1 MSKGKNIMVN
11 SYDHTNN
18 FNLPLYKDS
27 TPADFRDGYNSAMR
41 SVDENMLNIS
51 TDINKA
57 NANLTALGADTPEKA
72 ATLAT
77 DIANGSNAHHL
88 LTFMGITDDTS
99 AGEHINAIEQNHTD
113 TQNNTNAIEQ
123 NHTATQN
130 NTNALTA
137 LGAETVDKATALKTT
152 IGVAR
157 LNATNNTNALTAL
170 GAETITK
177 ATALKNTIN
186 NKQDKPPVQTELVAI
201 GDSYFEGSSTTT
213 PATDS
218 MIAVASRLLGLTCHN
233 LAVGGTGFHNGD
245 TTGDNTFS
253 KQLDKAAARIT
264 DKTAV
269 KYVVIGG
276 GRNDP
281 DSLTYNE
288 VADTL
293 TKAKKLFP
301 DSEICFIPMLWD
313 STYPT
318 GKSHNY
324 STMLNAGNYTDTWTV
339 QDAPSWGLYRDNEMT
354 DIHPN
359 TTGATRYGHY
369 IANAI
374 KHNLTTQ
381 PRVERWESINK
392 DPGMTDTNVSECN
405 VYINGTTVTI
415 NMRAHLLK
423 WSTNA
428 IYQINGAS
436 TLGIWKLLLAWFD
449 DATPVRVK
457 FDGHKLSVVDVFPG
471 STAGGP
477 NKILNTYFTF
487 NIMDL

>member
-1 MSKGKNIMVN
+1 MTD
-11 SYDHTNN
+11 YTTN
-18 FNLPLYKDS
+18 FNLEKYQTGDAANLNDQYNASMDIIDDNMYK
-27 TPADFRDGYNSAMR
+27 
-41 SVDENMLNIS
+41 
-51 TDINKA
+51 INTNANTAGGKA
-57 NANLTALGADTPEKA
+57 TQALETAQNNTKNLTALGV
-72 ATLAT
+72 
-77 DIANGSNAHHL
+77 
-88 LTFMGITDDTS
+88 
-99 AGEHINAIEQNHTD
+99 TD
-113 TQNNTNAIEQ
+113 TA
-123 NHTATQN
+123 TATQLKNKIDTTATNLVTTTETAN
-130 NTNALTA
+130 NAANNLNA
-137 LGAETVDKATALKTT
+137 LGANTVE
-152 IGVAR
+152 
-157 LNATNNTNALTAL
+157 NATN
-170 GAETITK
+170 
-177 ATALKNTIN
+177 LKNRIN
-186 NKQDKPPVQTELVAI
+186 DTYTKNESDNRYLQIPNTQDTLIAI
-201 GDSYFEGSSTTT
+201 GDSYFEGFRTTT

-233 LAVGGTGFHNGD
+233 FAVGGTGFHNGD

-253 KQLDKAAARIT
+253 KQLNKAAARIT
-264 DKTAV
+264 DKTSV

-293 TKAKKLFP
+293 TKAKTLFP

-324 STMLNAGNYTDTWTV
+324 STMLNAGNYTNTWTV

-359 TTGATRYGHY
+359 TSGSARYGHY
-369 IANAI
+369 ITNI
-374 KHNLTTQ
+374 LKYHLTAQ
-381 PRVERWESINK
+381 PRIERWESINK
-392 DPGMTDTNVSECN
+392 DPSMTDTNVSECN

-423 WSTNA
+423 WATNA

-436 TLGIWKLLLAWFD
+436 TLGIWKIMLAWFD

-471 STAGGP
+471 GTVGGP
-477 NKILNTYFTF
+477 DKMLNAYFTF
-487 NIMDL
+487 NIMDF

>member
-1 MSKGKNIMVN
+1 MTD
-11 SYDHTNN
+11 YTTN
-18 FNLPLYKDS
+18 FNLEKYQTGDAANLNDQYNASMNIIDDNLYK
-27 TPADFRDGYNSAMR
+27 
-41 SVDENMLNIS
+41 
-51 TDINKA
+51 INTNANTAGGKA
-57 NANLTALGADTPEKA
+57 TQALETAQKNTQNLTALGV
-72 ATLAT
+72 
-77 DIANGSNAHHL
+77 
-88 LTFMGITDDTS
+88 
-99 AGEHINAIEQNHTD
+99 TD
-113 TQNNTNAIEQ
+113 TE
-123 NHTATQN
+123 TATQLKNKIDTTATNLTATTETAN
-130 NTNALTA
+130 NAANNLNA
-137 LGAETVDKATALKTT
+137 LGANTVD
-152 IGVAR
+152 
-157 LNATNNTNALTAL
+157 NATN
-170 GAETITK
+170 
-177 ATALKNTIN
+177 LKNRIN
-186 NKQDKPPVQTELVAI
+186 DTYTKNESDNRYLKIPNTQDVLIAI
-201 GDSYFEGSSTTT
+201 GDSYFEGFRTTT

-218 MIAVASRLLGLTCHN
+218 MIAVASRLLGLTCYN
-233 LAVGGTGFHNGD
+233 FAVGGTGFHNGD

-253 KQLDKAAARIT
+253 KQLDKASARIT
-264 DKTAV
+264 DKTSV

-293 TKAKKLFP
+293 TKAKQLFP

-339 QDAPSWGLYRDNEMT
+339 QDAPSWGLYRDTEMT

-359 TTGATRYGHY
+359 TNGAARYGHY
-369 IANAI
+369 IANI
-374 KHNLTTQ
+374 LKRHLTAQ
-381 PRVERWESINK
+381 PRVERWENINK
-392 DPGMTDTNVSECN
+392 DPSMTDTNVSECN

-423 WSTNA
+423 WATDA

-436 TLGIWKLLLAWFD
+436 TLGIWKIMLAWFD

-471 STAGGP
+471 SATGAP
-477 NKILNTYFTF
+477 NNTLNAYFTF
-487 NIMDL
+487 NIMDF

>member
-1 MSKGKNIMVN
+1 M
-11 SYDHTNN
+11 TNYTTN
-18 FNLPLYKDS
+18 FNLEKYQTGDAANLNDQYNASMDIIDDTMYK
-27 TPADFRDGYNSAMR
+27 
-41 SVDENMLNIS
+41 
-51 TDINKA
+51 INTNANTAGGKA
-57 NANLTALGADTPEKA
+57 TQALETAQNNTKNLTALGVTVTE
-72 ATLAT
+72 
-77 DIANGSNAHHL
+77 
-88 LTFMGITDDTS
+88 
-99 AGEHINAIEQNHTD
+99 
-113 TQNNTNAIEQ
+113 
-123 NHTATQN
+123 TATQLKNKIDTTATNLVTTTETAN
-130 NTNALTA
+130 NAANNLNA
-137 LGAETVDKATALKTT
+137 LGANTVE
-152 IGVAR
+152 
-157 LNATNNTNALTAL
+157 NAT
-170 GAETITK
+170 K
-177 ATALKNTIN
+177 LKNRIN
-186 NKQDKPPVQTELVAI
+186 DTYTKNESDNRYLPKPTVQDTLIAI
-201 GDSYFEGSSTTT
+201 GDSYFEGFRTTT

-233 LAVGGTGFHNGD
+233 FAVGGTGFHNGD
-245 TTGDNTFS
+245 TTGGNTFS
-253 KQLDKAAARIT
+253 KQLNKAAAQIT
-264 DKTAV
+264 DKTRV

-293 TKAKKLFP
+293 TKAKQLFP

-313 STYPT
+313 NTYPT

-339 QDAPSWGLYRDNEMT
+339 QDAPSWGLYRDNEMI

-359 TTGATRYGHY
+359 TNGAARYGHY
-369 IANAI
+369 IANILKYHLKA
-374 KHNLTTQ
+374 Q

-392 DPGMTDTNVSECN
+392 DPGMTDTNISECN

-423 WSTNA
+423 WATDA

-436 TLGIWKLLLAWFD
+436 TVGIWKIMLAWFD

-471 STAGGP
+471 STIGGP
-477 NKILNTYFTF
+477 NKILNAYFTF
-487 NIMDL
+487 NIMDF

>member
-1 MSKGKNIMVN
+1 MTD
-11 SYDHTNN
+11 YTTN
-18 FNLPLYKDS
+18 FNLEKYQTGDAANLNDQYNASMDIIDDNMYK
-27 TPADFRDGYNSAMR
+27 
-41 SVDENMLNIS
+41 
-51 TDINKA
+51 INTNANTAGGKA
-57 NANLTALGADTPEKA
+57 TQALETAQNNTKNLTALGV
-72 ATLAT
+72 
-77 DIANGSNAHHL
+77 
-88 LTFMGITDDTS
+88 
-99 AGEHINAIEQNHTD
+99 TD
-113 TQNNTNAIEQ
+113 TT
-123 NHTATQN
+123 TATQLKNKIDKTASNLVTTTETAN
-130 NTNALTA
+130 NAANNLNA
-137 LGAETVDKATALKTT
+137 LGANTVK
-152 IGVAR
+152 
-157 LNATNNTNALTAL
+157 NATD
-170 GAETITK
+170 
-177 ATALKNTIN
+177 LKNRIN
-186 NKQDKPPVQTELVAI
+186 DTYTKNESDHRYLPIPTVQDTLIAI
-201 GDSYFEGSSTTT
+201 GDSYFEGFRTTT

-233 LAVGGTGFHNGD
+233 FAVGGTGFHNGD

-264 DKTAV
+264 DKTSV

-288 VADTL
+288 IADTL
-293 TKAKKLFP
+293 TKAKRLFP
-301 DSEICFIPMLWD
+301 DSEICFVPMLWD

-359 TTGATRYGHY
+359 TNGAARYGHY
-369 IANAI
+369 IANI
-374 KHNLTTQ
+374 LKHHLTAQ

-392 DPGMTDTNVSECN
+392 DPNMTDTNVSECN
-405 VYINGTTVTI
+405 VYIDGTTVTI

-423 WSTNA
+423 WSTDA

-436 TLGIWKLLLAWFD
+436 TLGIWKIMLAWFD

-471 STAGGP
+471 SAAGGS
-477 NKILNTYFTF
+477 NNILNAYFTF
-487 NIMDL
+487 NIMDF

>member
-1 MSKGKNIMVN
+1 MSD
-11 SYDHTNN
+11 YTTN
-18 FNLPLYKDS
+18 FNLEKYQTGDAANLNDQYNASMDIIDDNMYK
-27 TPADFRDGYNSAMR
+27 
-41 SVDENMLNIS
+41 
-51 TDINKA
+51 INTNANTAGGKA
-57 NANLTALGADTPEKA
+57 TQALETAQNNTKNLTALGV
-72 ATLAT
+72 
-77 DIANGSNAHHL
+77 
-88 LTFMGITDDTS
+88 
-99 AGEHINAIEQNHTD
+99 TD
-113 TQNNTNAIEQ
+113 TE
-123 NHTATQN
+123 TATQLKNKIDTTATNLATTTETAN
-130 NTNALTA
+130 NAANNLNA
-137 LGAETVDKATALKTT
+137 LGANTVE
-152 IGVAR
+152 
-157 LNATNNTNALTAL
+157 NATN
-170 GAETITK
+170 
-177 ATALKNTIN
+177 LKNRIN
-186 NKQDKPPVQTELVAI
+186 DTYTKNESDNRYLPIPTVQDTLIAI
-201 GDSYFEGSSTTT
+201 GDSYFEGFRTTT

-253 KQLDKAAARIT
+253 KQLDKANALIT
-264 DKTAV
+264 DKTRV

-293 TKAKKLFP
+293 TKAKRLFP

-339 QDAPSWGLYRDNEMT
+339 RDAPSWGLYRDTEMT

-359 TTGATRYGHY
+359 TSGAARYGHY
-369 IANAI
+369 IANI
-374 KHNLTTQ
+374 LKHHLTAQ

-423 WSTNA
+423 WSTDA

-436 TLGIWKLLLAWFD
+436 TVGIWKIMLAWFD

-457 FDGHKLSVVDVFPG
+457 FDGHKLSVVDVFTG
-471 STAGGP
+471 SATGGP

-487 NIMDL
+487 NIMDF

>member
-1 MSKGKNIMVN
+1 M
-11 SYDHTNN
+11 
-18 FNLPLYKDS
+18 
-27 TPADFRDGYNSAMR
+27 
-41 SVDENMLNIS
+41 
-51 TDINKA
+51 
-57 NANLTALGADTPEKA
+57 
-72 ATLAT
+72 
-77 DIANGSNAHHL
+77 
-88 LTFMGITDDTS
+88 
-99 AGEHINAIEQNHTD
+99 
-113 TQNNTNAIEQ
+113 
-123 NHTATQN
+123 
-130 NTNALTA
+130 
-137 LGAETVDKATALKTT
+137 
-152 IGVAR
+152 
-157 LNATNNTNALTAL
+157 
-170 GAETITK
+170 
-177 ATALKNTIN
+177 
-186 NKQDKPPVQTELVAI
+186 
-201 GDSYFEGSSTTT
+201 
-213 PATDS
+213 
-218 MIAVASRLLGLTCHN
+218 TCHN
-233 LAVGGTGFHNGD
+233 FAVGGVGFHNGD

-264 DKTAV
+264 DKTSV

-339 QDAPSWGLYRDNEMT
+339 QDAPSWGLYRDTEMT

-359 TTGATRYGHY
+359 TNGAARYGHY
-369 IANAI
+369 ITNI
-374 KHNLTTQ
+374 LKHHLTAQ

-392 DPGMTDTNVSECN
+392 DSSMTDTNVSECN
-405 VYINGTTVTI
+405 VYINGTTVTL
-415 NMRAHLLK
+415 NARAHLLK
-423 WSTNA
+423 WSTDP

-436 TLGIWKLLLAWFD
+436 TLGIWKVILAWFD

-457 FDGHKLSVVDVFPG
+457 FDGHVLSVVDVFTG
-471 STAGGP
+471 SATGGP

>member
-1 MSKGKNIMVN
+1 MTD
-11 SYDHTNN
+11 YTTN
-18 FNLPLYKDS
+18 FNLEKYQTGDAANLNDQYNASMDIIDDNMYK
-27 TPADFRDGYNSAMR
+27 
-41 SVDENMLNIS
+41 
-51 TDINKA
+51 INTNANTASGKA
-57 NANLTALGADTPEKA
+57 AQALETAQNNTKNLTALGV
-72 ATLAT
+72 
-77 DIANGSNAHHL
+77 
-88 LTFMGITDDTS
+88 
-99 AGEHINAIEQNHTD
+99 TD
-113 TQNNTNAIEQ
+113 TE
-123 NHTATQN
+123 TATQLKNKIDTTATNLATTTEMAN
-130 NTNALTA
+130 NAAISLNA
-137 LGAETVDKATALKTT
+137 LGANSVK
-152 IGVAR
+152 
-157 LNATNNTNALTAL
+157 NATN
-170 GAETITK
+170 
-177 ATALKNTIN
+177 LKNRIN
-186 NKQDKPPVQTELVAI
+186 DTYTKNESDNRYLQIPNAQDTLIAI
-201 GDSYFEGSSTTT
+201 GDSYFEGFRTTT

-233 LAVGGTGFHNGD
+233 YAVGSTGFHNGD
-245 TTGDNTFS
+245 TTGNNTFS
-253 KQLDKAAARIT
+253 EQLDKAAARIN
-264 DKTAV
+264 DKTSV

-293 TKAKKLFP
+293 TKAKQLFP

-313 STYPT
+313 NTYPT

-359 TTGATRYGHY
+359 TSGAARYGHY
-369 IANAI
+369 IANI
-374 KHNLTTQ
+374 LKYHLTAQ

-392 DPGMTDTNVSECN
+392 DPAMTNTNVSECN

-423 WSTNA
+423 WATDA

-436 TLGIWKLLLAWFD
+436 TLGIWKIMLAWFD

-457 FDGHKLSVVDVFPG
+457 FDGHKLSIVDVFPG
-471 STAGGP
+471 STTGGP
-477 NKILNTYFTF
+477 DKTLNSYFTF
-487 NIMDL
+487 NIMDF

>member
-1 MSKGKNIMVN
+1 MTD
-11 SYDHTNN
+11 YTTN
-18 FNLPLYKDS
+18 FNLEKYQTGDAANLNDQYNASMNIIDDNLYK
-27 TPADFRDGYNSAMR
+27 
-41 SVDENMLNIS
+41 
-51 TDINKA
+51 INTNANTAGGKA
-57 NANLTALGADTPEKA
+57 TQALETAQNNTKNLTALGVTDT
-72 ATLAT
+72 ATAT
-77 DIANGSNAHHL
+77 QL
-88 LTFMGITDDTS
+88 KTK
-99 AGEHINAIEQNHTD
+99 INNTTET
-113 TQNNTNAIEQ
+113 TQNNTNK
-123 NHTATQN
+123 
-130 NTNALTA
+130 LTA
-137 LGAETVDKATALKTT
+137 LGVTDTATATQ
-152 IGVAR
+152 
-157 LNATNNTNALTAL
+157 
-170 GAETITK
+170 
-177 ATALKNTIN
+177 LKNRIN
-186 NKQDKPPVQTELVAI
+186 DTYTKNESDNRYLPIPTVQDTLIAI
-201 GDSYFEGSSTTT
+201 GDSYFEGFRTNT

-233 LAVGGTGFHNGD
+233 FAVGGTGFHNGD
-245 TTGDNTFS
+245 STGDNTFS

-264 DKTAV
+264 DKTSV

-293 TKAKKLFP
+293 NKAKQLFP

-339 QDAPSWGLYRDNEMT
+339 TDAPSWGLYRDTEMT

-359 TTGATRYGHY
+359 TNGSARYGHY
-369 IANAI
+369 ITNII
-374 KHNLTTQ
+374 KHHLTAQ
-381 PRVERWESINK
+381 PRVEHWESINK

-423 WSTNA
+423 WATDA

-436 TLGIWKLLLAWFD
+436 TLGIWKILLAWFD

-457 FDGHKLSVVDVFPG
+457 FDGHRLSVVDVFPG
-471 STAGGP
+471 SATGGP
-477 NKILNTYFTF
+477 NKTINAYFTF
-487 NIMDL
+487 NIMDF

>member
-1 MSKGKNIMVN
+1 MTL
-11 SYDHTNN
+11 YTTN
-18 FNLPLYKDS
+18 FNLEKYQTGDAANLNDQYNASMDIIDDNMYK
-27 TPADFRDGYNSAMR
+27 
-41 SVDENMLNIS
+41 
-51 TDINKA
+51 INTNANTAGGKA
-57 NANLTALGADTPEKA
+57 AQALETAQNNTKNLTALGV
-72 ATLAT
+72 
-77 DIANGSNAHHL
+77 
-88 LTFMGITDDTS
+88 
-99 AGEHINAIEQNHTD
+99 TD
-113 TQNNTNAIEQ
+113 TA
-123 NHTATQN
+123 TATQLKNKIDTTATNLATTTKTAN
-130 NTNALTA
+130 NAANNLNA
-137 LGAETVDKATALKTT
+137 LGANTVE
-152 IGVAR
+152 
-157 LNATNNTNALTAL
+157 NATN
-170 GAETITK
+170 
-177 ATALKNTIN
+177 LKNRIN
-186 NKQDKPPVQTELVAI
+186 DTYTKNESDNRYLQIPNTQDTLIAI
-201 GDSYFEGSSTTT
+201 GDSYFEGFRTTT
-213 PATDS
+213 PATNS

-233 LAVGGTGFHNGD
+233 FAVGGTGFHNGD

-264 DKTAV
+264 DKTSV

-293 TKAKKLFP
+293 TKAKTLFP

-339 QDAPSWGLYRDNEMT
+339 QGAPSWGLYRDNEMT

-359 TTGATRYGHY
+359 TSGSERYGHY
-369 IANAI
+369 IANI
-374 KHNLTTQ
+374 LKYHLTAQ

-423 WSTNA
+423 WATDA

-436 TLGIWKLLLAWFD
+436 TLGIWKIMLAWFD

-457 FDGHKLSVVDVFPG
+457 FDGHKLSIADVFPG
-471 STAGGP
+471 SAAGGP
-477 NKILNTYFTF
+477 NKILNAYFTF
-487 NIMDL
+487 NIMDF

>member
-1 MSKGKNIMVN
+1 MTD
-11 SYDHTNN
+11 YTTN
-18 FNLPLYKDS
+18 FNLEKYQTGDAANLNDQYNVSMDIIDDNMYK
-27 TPADFRDGYNSAMR
+27 
-41 SVDENMLNIS
+41 
-51 TDINKA
+51 INTNANTAGGKA
-57 NANLTALGADTPEKA
+57 TQALETAQNNTKNLTALGV
-72 ATLAT
+72 
-77 DIANGSNAHHL
+77 
-88 LTFMGITDDTS
+88 
-99 AGEHINAIEQNHTD
+99 TD
-113 TQNNTNAIEQ
+113 TETATQLKTKINNTAE
-123 NHTATQN
+123 TAQN

-137 LGAETVDKATALKTT
+137 LGAETIAKATM
-152 IGVAR
+152 
-157 LNATNNTNALTAL
+157 
-170 GAETITK
+170 
-177 ATALKNTIN
+177 LKNTIN

-201 GDSYFEGSSTTT
+201 GDSYFEGFRTTT

-233 LAVGGTGFHNGD
+233 FAVGGTGFHNGD

-253 KQLDKAAARIT
+253 KQLDKAAAQIT
-264 DKTAV
+264 DKTSV

-281 DSLTYNE
+281 DSLTYTE

-293 TKAKKLFP
+293 TKANRLFP
-301 DSEICFIPMLWD
+301 DSNICFIPMLWD
-313 STYPT
+313 NTYPT

-339 QDAPSWGLYRDNEMT
+339 RDAPSWGLYRDTEMT

-359 TTGATRYGHY
+359 TSGAARYGHY
-369 IANAI
+369 IANI
-374 KHNLTTQ
+374 LKHHLTAQ

-392 DPGMTDTNVSECN
+392 DPDITDTNVSECN

-415 NMRAHLLK
+415 NLRAHLIK
-423 WSTNA
+423 WTTDA

-436 TLGIWKLLLAWFD
+436 TLGIWKIILAWFD

-471 STAGGP
+471 SAIGGP
-477 NKILNTYFTF
+477 NKILNAYFTF
-487 NIMDL
+487 NIMDF

>member
-1 MSKGKNIMVN
+1 MTD
-11 SYDHTNN
+11 YTTN
-18 FNLPLYKDS
+18 FNLEKYQTGDAANLNDQYNTSMDIIDDNMYK
-27 TPADFRDGYNSAMR
+27 
-41 SVDENMLNIS
+41 
-51 TDINKA
+51 INTNANTAGGKA
-57 NANLTALGADTPEKA
+57 AQALETAQNNTKNLTALGV
-72 ATLAT
+72 
-77 DIANGSNAHHL
+77 
-88 LTFMGITDDTS
+88 
-99 AGEHINAIEQNHTD
+99 TD
-113 TQNNTNAIEQ
+113 TK
-123 NHTATQN
+123 TATQLKNKIDTTATNLATTTETAN
-130 NTNALTA
+130 NAANNLNA
-137 LGAETVDKATALKTT
+137 LGANTVE
-152 IGVAR
+152 
-157 LNATNNTNALTAL
+157 NATN
-170 GAETITK
+170 
-177 ATALKNTIN
+177 LKNRIN
-186 NKQDKPPVQTELVAI
+186 DTYTKNESDNRYLQIPNAQDTLIAI
-201 GDSYFEGSSTTT
+201 GDSYFEGFRTTT

-233 LAVGGTGFHNGD
+233 YAVGGTGFHNGD

-253 KQLDKAAARIT
+253 KQLNKAAARIN
-264 DKTAV
+264 DKTSV

-281 DSLTYNE
+281 DTLTYNE

-293 TKAKKLFP
+293 TKAKQLFP

-359 TTGATRYGHY
+359 TSGAARYGHY
-369 IANAI
+369 IANI
-374 KHNLTTQ
+374 LKYHLTAQ

-423 WSTNA
+423 WATDA

-436 TLGIWKLLLAWFD
+436 TLGIWKIMLAWFD

-471 STAGGP
+471 GATGGP
-477 NKILNTYFTF
+477 NKILNSYFTF
-487 NIMDL
+487 NIMDF

>member
-1 MSKGKNIMVN
+1 MTT
-11 SYDHTNN
+11 YTTN
-18 FNLPLYKDS
+18 FNLEKYQTGDAANLNDQYNASMDIIDDTMYK
-27 TPADFRDGYNSAMR
+27 
-41 SVDENMLNIS
+41 
-51 TDINKA
+51 INTNANTAGGKA
-57 NANLTALGADTPEKA
+57 TQALETAQNNTKNLTALGV
-72 ATLAT
+72 
-77 DIANGSNAHHL
+77 
-88 LTFMGITDDTS
+88 
-99 AGEHINAIEQNHTD
+99 TD
-113 TQNNTNAIEQ
+113 TT
-123 NHTATQN
+123 TATQLKNKIDTTATNLATTTETAN
-130 NTNALTA
+130 NAANNLNA
-137 LGAETVDKATALKTT
+137 LGANTVE
-152 IGVAR
+152 
-157 LNATNNTNALTAL
+157 NAT
-170 GAETITK
+170 K
-177 ATALKNTIN
+177 LKNRIN
-186 NKQDKPPVQTELVAI
+186 DTYTKKESDNRYLQIPNTQDTLVAI
-201 GDSYFEGSSTTT
+201 GDSYFEGFRTTT

-218 MIAVASRLLGLTCHN
+218 MIVVASRLLGLTCHN
-233 LAVGGTGFHNGD
+233 FAVGGTGFHNGD

-253 KQLDKAAARIT
+253 KQLNKAAAQIT
-264 DKTAV
+264 DKTRV

-293 TKAKKLFP
+293 TKAKTLFP
-301 DSEICFIPMLWD
+301 NSEICFIPMLWD
-313 STYPT
+313 NTYPT

-359 TTGATRYGHY
+359 TNGAARYAHY
-369 IANAI
+369 IANILKYHLKA
-374 KHNLTTQ
+374 Q

-423 WSTNA
+423 WTTDA

-436 TLGIWKLLLAWFD
+436 TVGIWKIMLAWFD

-471 STAGGP
+471 SAAGGP
-477 NKILNTYFTF
+477 NKILNAYFTF
-487 NIMDL
+487 NIMDF

>member
-1 MSKGKNIMVN
+1 MTD
-11 SYDHTNN
+11 YTTN
-18 FNLPLYKDS
+18 FNLEKYQTGDAANLNDQ
-27 TPADFRDGYNSAMR
+27 YNASM
-41 SVDENMLNIS
+41 DIIDDNMHK
-51 TDINKA
+51 INTNANTAGGKA
-57 NANLTALGADTPEKA
+57 TQALETAQNNTKNLTALGV
-72 ATLAT
+72 
-77 DIANGSNAHHL
+77 
-88 LTFMGITDDTS
+88 
-99 AGEHINAIEQNHTD
+99 TD
-113 TQNNTNAIEQ
+113 TT
-123 NHTATQN
+123 TATQLKNKINTTASNLVTTTETAN
-130 NTNALTA
+130 NAANNLNA
-137 LGAETVDKATALKTT
+137 LGANTVE
-152 IGVAR
+152 
-157 LNATNNTNALTAL
+157 NATN
-170 GAETITK
+170 
-177 ATALKNTIN
+177 LKNRIN
-186 NKQDKPPVQTELVAI
+186 DTYTKNESDNRYLQIPNTQDTLIAI
-201 GDSYFEGSSTTT
+201 GDSYFEGFRTTT

-218 MIAVASRLLGLTCHN
+218 MIAVASRLLGLTCHIF
-233 LAVGGTGFHNGD
+233 AVGGTGFHNGD

-264 DKTAV
+264 DKTSV

-293 TKAKKLFP
+293 TKAKTLFP
-301 DSEICFIPMLWD
+301 KSEICFIPMLWD

-324 STMLNAGNYTDTWTV
+324 STMLNAGNYSDTWTV
-339 QDAPSWGLYRDNEMT
+339 QDAPSWGLYRDTEMT

-359 TTGATRYGHY
+359 TSGSARYGHY
-369 IANAI
+369 IANI
-374 KHNLTTQ
+374 LKYHLTAQ

-423 WSTNA
+423 WATDA

-436 TLGIWKLLLAWFD
+436 TLGIWKIMLAWFD

-471 STAGGP
+471 SAAGGP
-477 NKILNTYFTF
+477 NKMLNSYFTF
-487 NIMDL
+487 NIMDF

>member
-1 MSKGKNIMVN
+1 MT
-11 SYDHTNN
+11 SYTTN
-18 FNLPLYKDS
+18 FNLEKYQTGDAANLNDQYNASMDIIDDTMYK
-27 TPADFRDGYNSAMR
+27 
-41 SVDENMLNIS
+41 
-51 TDINKA
+51 INTNANTAGGKA
-57 NANLTALGADTPEKA
+57 TQALETAQNNTKNLTALGV
-72 ATLAT
+72 
-77 DIANGSNAHHL
+77 
-88 LTFMGITDDTS
+88 
-99 AGEHINAIEQNHTD
+99 TD
-113 TQNNTNAIEQ
+113 TT
-123 NHTATQN
+123 TATQLKNKIDTTATNLVATTKTAN
-130 NTNALTA
+130 NAANNLNA
-137 LGAETVDKATALKTT
+137 LGANTVE
-152 IGVAR
+152 
-157 LNATNNTNALTAL
+157 NAT
-170 GAETITK
+170 K
-177 ATALKNTIN
+177 LKNRIN
-186 NKQDKPPVQTELVAI
+186 DTYTKKESDNRYLQIPNTQDTLVAI
-201 GDSYFEGSSTTT
+201 GDSYFEGFRTTT

-218 MIAVASRLLGLTCHN
+218 MIVVASRLLGLTCHN
-233 LAVGGTGFHNGD
+233 FAVGGTGFHNGD

-253 KQLDKAAARIT
+253 KQLNKAAAQIT
-264 DKTAV
+264 DKTRV

-293 TKAKKLFP
+293 TKAKQLFP

-313 STYPT
+313 NTYPT

-359 TTGATRYGHY
+359 TNGAARYAQY
-369 IANAI
+369 IANILKYHLKA
-374 KHNLTTQ
+374 Q

-423 WSTNA
+423 WTTDA

-436 TLGIWKLLLAWFD
+436 TVGIWKIMLAWFD

-471 STAGGP
+471 AEGGP
-477 NKILNTYFTF
+477 NKILNAYFTF
-487 NIMDL
+487 NIMDF

>member
-1 MSKGKNIMVN
+1 MVN

-18 FNLPLYKDS
+18 FNLPLYKDN

-41 SVDENMLNIS
+41 SIDENMLNIS
-51 TDINKA
+51 TGINKA

-88 LTFMGITDDTS
+88 LTYMGINDDTS

-113 TQNNTNAIEQ
+113 TQNNTNAL
-123 NHTATQN
+123 TALGAETVNKATTLKTTIGVAHLNASN
-130 NTNALTA
+130 NTDALTA
-137 LGAETVDKATALKTT
+137 LGAETVDKATT
-152 IGVAR
+152 
-157 LNATNNTNALTAL
+157 
-170 GAETITK
+170 
-177 ATALKNTIN
+177 LKNTIN
-186 NKQDKPPVQTELVAI
+186 NKQDKSPVQTELVAI
-201 GDSYFEGSSTTT
+201 GDSYFEGFRTTT
-213 PATDS
+213 PATDN
-218 MIAVASRLLGLTCHN
+218 MIAVASRMLGLTCHN
-233 LAVGGTGFHNGD
+233 FAVGGVGFHNGD

-264 DKTAV
+264 DKNSV

-281 DSLTYNE
+281 DTLTYNE

-339 QDAPSWGLYRDNEMT
+339 QDAPSWGLYRDTEMT

-359 TTGATRYGHY
+359 TNGAARYGHY
-369 IANAI
+369 IANI
-374 KHNLTTQ
+374 LKHHLTAQ

-392 DPGMTDTNVSECN
+392 DPSMTDTNVSECN
-405 VYINGTTVTI
+405 VYINGTTVTL
-415 NMRAHLLK
+415 NARAHLLK
-423 WSTNA
+423 WATNP

-436 TLGIWKLLLAWFD
+436 TLGIWKLMLAWFD

-457 FDGHKLSVVDVFPG
+457 FDGHLLSVVDVFPG
-471 STAGGP
+471 GATGAP
-477 NKILNTYFTF
+477 NKTLNTYFTF

>member
-1 MSKGKNIMVN
+1 MVDG
-11 SYDHTNN
+11 YGHTTN
-18 FNLPLYKDS
+18 FNLPLYQDN
-27 TPADFRDGYNSAMR
+27 TPADLRDGYNNSMR
-41 SVDENMLNIS
+41 VIDGNMLSITTGVNHA
-51 TDINKA
+51 NK
-57 NANLTALGADTPEKA
+57 NLAALGADTPEKA
-72 ATLAT
+72 AALAT
-77 DIANGSNAHHL
+77 DIANGNTAHHL
-88 LTFMGITDDTS
+88 LSHMGIVDDTS

-113 TQNNTNAIEQ
+113 TQNNTNA
-123 NHTATQN
+123 
-130 NTNALTA
+130 LTA
-137 LGAETVDKATALKTT
+137 LGAETVDKATTLKTT
-152 IGVAR
+152 ISVAH
-157 LNATNNTNALTAL
+157 LNASNNTNALTAL

-201 GDSYFEGSSTTT
+201 GDSYFAGLRTTT

-218 MIAVASRLLGLTCHN
+218 MIAVASRLLGLTCRN
-233 LAVGGTGFHNGD
+233 FAVGGTGFHNGD
-245 TTGDNTFS
+245 TKGDNTFS
-253 KQLDKAAARIT
+253 EQLAKAAAQIT
-264 DKTAV
+264 DKTIV

-293 TKAKKLFP
+293 SKAKKLFP

-318 GKSHNY
+318 NKSHNY
-324 STMLNAGNYTDTWTV
+324 STMLNAGNYTGTWTV
-339 QDAPSWGLYRDNEMT
+339 QDAPSWGLYRDTEMT

-359 TTGATRYGHY
+359 TSGAARYGHY
-369 IANAI
+369 IANI
-374 KHNLTTQ
+374 LKHHLTAQ

-392 DPGMTDTNVSECN
+392 DPDMTDTNVSECN

-415 NMRAHLLK
+415 NIRAHLLK
-423 WSTNA
+423 WSNNA

-436 TLGIWKLLLAWFD
+436 TIGIWKIMLAWLD

-457 FDGHKLSVVDVFPG
+457 FDGHKFSVVDVFPG
-471 STAGGP
+471 SGVGGP
-477 NKILNTYFTF
+477 NKMLNTYFTF
-487 NIMDL
+487 NIMDF

>member
-1 MSKGKNIMVN
+1 M
-11 SYDHTNN
+11 TNYTTN
-18 FNLPLYKDS
+18 FNLEKYQTGDAANLNDQYNASMDIIDDTMYK
-27 TPADFRDGYNSAMR
+27 
-41 SVDENMLNIS
+41 
-51 TDINKA
+51 INTNANTAGGKA
-57 NANLTALGADTPEKA
+57 TQALETAQNNTKNLTALGV
-72 ATLAT
+72 
-77 DIANGSNAHHL
+77 
-88 LTFMGITDDTS
+88 
-99 AGEHINAIEQNHTD
+99 TD
-113 TQNNTNAIEQ
+113 TE
-123 NHTATQN
+123 TATQLKNKIDTTATNLVTTTETAN
-130 NTNALTA
+130 NAANNLNA
-137 LGAETVDKATALKTT
+137 LGANTVE
-152 IGVAR
+152 
-157 LNATNNTNALTAL
+157 NAT
-170 GAETITK
+170 K
-177 ATALKNTIN
+177 LKNRIN
-186 NKQDKPPVQTELVAI
+186 DTYTKNESDNRYLPKPTVQDTLIAI
-201 GDSYFEGSSTTT
+201 GDSYFEGFRTTT

-233 LAVGGTGFHNGD
+233 FAVGGTGFHNGG
-245 TTGDNTFS
+245 TTGGNTFS
-253 KQLDKAAARIT
+253 EQLNKAAAQIT
-264 DKTAV
+264 DKTRV

-293 TKAKKLFP
+293 TKAKQLFP

-313 STYPT
+313 NTYPT

-359 TTGATRYGHY
+359 TNGAARYGHY
-369 IANAI
+369 IANILKYHLKA
-374 KHNLTTQ
+374 Q

-392 DPGMTDTNVSECN
+392 DPDMTDTNVSECN

-423 WSTNA
+423 WTTDA

-436 TLGIWKLLLAWFD
+436 TVGIWKIILAWFD

-471 STAGGP
+471 TATGGP
-477 NKILNTYFTF
+477 NKILNAYFTF
-487 NIMDL
+487 NIMDF

>member
-1 MSKGKNIMVN
+1 MT
-11 SYDHTNN
+11 SYTTN
-18 FNLPLYKDS
+18 FNLEKYQTGDAANLNDQYNTSMDIIDDNMYK
-27 TPADFRDGYNSAMR
+27 
-41 SVDENMLNIS
+41 
-51 TDINKA
+51 INTNANTAGGKA
-57 NANLTALGADTPEKA
+57 TQALETAQNNTKNLTALGV
-72 ATLAT
+72 
-77 DIANGSNAHHL
+77 
-88 LTFMGITDDTS
+88 
-99 AGEHINAIEQNHTD
+99 TD
-113 TQNNTNAIEQ
+113 TE
-123 NHTATQN
+123 TATQLKNKIDTTATNLVATTETAN
-130 NTNALTA
+130 NAANSLNA
-137 LGAETVDKATALKTT
+137 LGANTVE
-152 IGVAR
+152 
-157 LNATNNTNALTAL
+157 NAT
-170 GAETITK
+170 K
-177 ATALKNTIN
+177 LKNRIN
-186 NKQDKPPVQTELVAI
+186 DTYTKNESDNRYLPIPTVQDTLIAI
-201 GDSYFEGSSTTT
+201 GDSYFEGFRTTT

-218 MIAVASRLLGLTCHN
+218 MIAVASRLLGLTCRN
-233 LAVGGTGFHNGD
+233 FAVGGTGFHNGD

-253 KQLDKAAARIT
+253 KQLDKANALIT
-264 DKTAV
+264 DKTRV

-281 DSLTYNE
+281 DGLTYNE
-288 VADTL
+288 VANTL
-293 TKAKKLFP
+293 TKAKQLFP

-339 QDAPSWGLYRDNEMT
+339 RDAPSWGLYRDTEMT

-359 TTGATRYGHY
+359 TSGAARYGHY
-369 IANAI
+369 IANI
-374 KHNLTTQ
+374 LKHHLTAQ
-381 PRVERWESINK
+381 PRVERWESINA

-423 WSTNA
+423 WTTDA

-436 TLGIWKLLLAWFD
+436 TVGIWKIMLAWFD

-471 STAGGP
+471 GATGGP

-487 NIMDL
+487 NIMDF

>member
-1 MSKGKNIMVN
+1 MTD
-11 SYDHTNN
+11 YTTN
-18 FNLPLYKDS
+18 FNLEKYQTGDAANLNDQYNASMDIIDNTMYK
-27 TPADFRDGYNSAMR
+27 
-41 SVDENMLNIS
+41 
-51 TDINKA
+51 INTNANTAGGKA
-57 NANLTALGADTPEKA
+57 TQALETAQNNTKNLTALGV
-72 ATLAT
+72 
-77 DIANGSNAHHL
+77 
-88 LTFMGITDDTS
+88 
-99 AGEHINAIEQNHTD
+99 TD
-113 TQNNTNAIEQ
+113 TK
-123 NHTATQN
+123 TATQLKNKIDTTATNLVATTETAN
-130 NTNALTA
+130 NAANNLNA
-137 LGAETVDKATALKTT
+137 LGANTVE
-152 IGVAR
+152 
-157 LNATNNTNALTAL
+157 NAT
-170 GAETITK
+170 K
-177 ATALKNTIN
+177 LKNRIN
-186 NKQDKPPVQTELVAI
+186 DTYTKNESDNRYLPIPTVQDTLIAI
-201 GDSYFEGSSTTT
+201 GDSYFEGFRTTT

-233 LAVGGTGFHNGD
+233 FAVGGTGFHNGD

-253 KQLDKAAARIT
+253 KQLNKAATQTT
-264 DKTAV
+264 DKTRV

-293 TKAKKLFP
+293 TKAKQLFP

-339 QDAPSWGLYRDNEMT
+339 RDAPSWGLYRDTEMT

-359 TTGATRYGHY
+359 TSGAARYGHY
-369 IANAI
+369 IANILKYHLKA
-374 KHNLTTQ
+374 Q

-423 WSTNA
+423 WATDA

-436 TLGIWKLLLAWFD
+436 TVGIWKIMLAWFD

-471 STAGGP
+471 SAAGGP

-487 NIMDL
+487 NIMDF

>member
-1 MSKGKNIMVN
+1 MVN

-113 TQNNTNAIEQ
+113 TQNNTNA
-123 NHTATQN
+123 
-130 NTNALTA
+130 LTA

-157 LNATNNTNALTAL
+157 LNATNNTDALTAL

-423 WSTNA
+423 WSTDA

-471 STAGGP
+471 SAAGGP

>member
-1 MSKGKNIMVN
+1 M
-11 SYDHTNN
+11 TNYTTH
-18 FNLPLYKDS
+18 FNLEKYQTGDAANLNDQYNASMDIIDDNMYK
-27 TPADFRDGYNSAMR
+27 
-41 SVDENMLNIS
+41 
-51 TDINKA
+51 INTNANTAGGKA
-57 NANLTALGADTPEKA
+57 TQALETAQNNTKNLTALGV
-72 ATLAT
+72 
-77 DIANGSNAHHL
+77 
-88 LTFMGITDDTS
+88 
-99 AGEHINAIEQNHTD
+99 TD
-113 TQNNTNAIEQ
+113 TE
-123 NHTATQN
+123 TATQLKNKIDTTATNLVTTTKTAN
-130 NTNALTA
+130 NAANNLNA
-137 LGAETVDKATALKTT
+137 LGANTVE
-152 IGVAR
+152 
-157 LNATNNTNALTAL
+157 NATN
-170 GAETITK
+170 
-177 ATALKNTIN
+177 LKNRIN
-186 NKQDKPPVQTELVAI
+186 NTYTKNESDNRYLPIPTVQDTLIAI
-201 GDSYFEGSSTTT
+201 GDSYFEGFRTTA

-233 LAVGGTGFHNGD
+233 FAVGGTGFHNGD

-253 KQLDKAAARIT
+253 KQLNKAAAQTT
-264 DKTAV
+264 DKTRV

-293 TKAKKLFP
+293 TKAKQLFP

-313 STYPT
+313 NTYPT

-324 STMLNAGNYTDTWTV
+324 NTMLNAGNYTDTWTV
-339 QDAPSWGLYRDNEMT
+339 LDAPSWGLYRDTEMT

-359 TTGATRYGHY
+359 TSGAARYGHY
-369 IANAI
+369 IANILKYHLKA
-374 KHNLTTQ
+374 Q

-392 DPGMTDTNVSECN
+392 DPSMTDTNVSECN

-423 WSTNA
+423 WTTDA

-436 TLGIWKLLLAWFD
+436 TVGIWKIMLAWFD

-471 STAGGP
+471 GSIGGP
-477 NKILNTYFTF
+477 NKMLNAYFTF
-487 NIMDL
+487 NIMDF

>member
-1 MSKGKNIMVN
+1 M
-11 SYDHTNN
+11 TNYTTN
-18 FNLPLYKDS
+18 FNLEKYQTGDAANLNDQYNASMDIIDDTMYK
-27 TPADFRDGYNSAMR
+27 
-41 SVDENMLNIS
+41 
-51 TDINKA
+51 INTNANTAGGKA
-57 NANLTALGADTPEKA
+57 TQALETAQNNTKNLTALGV
-72 ATLAT
+72 
-77 DIANGSNAHHL
+77 
-88 LTFMGITDDTS
+88 
-99 AGEHINAIEQNHTD
+99 TD
-113 TQNNTNAIEQ
+113 TE
-123 NHTATQN
+123 TATQLKNKIDTTATNLVATTKTAN
-130 NTNALTA
+130 NAANNLNA
-137 LGAETVDKATALKTT
+137 LGANTVE
-152 IGVAR
+152 
-157 LNATNNTNALTAL
+157 NAT
-170 GAETITK
+170 K
-177 ATALKNTIN
+177 LKNRIN
-186 NKQDKPPVQTELVAI
+186 DTYTKNESDNRYLPIPTVQDTLIAI
-201 GDSYFEGSSTTT
+201 GDSYFEGFRTTT

-218 MIAVASRLLGLTCHN
+218 MIAVASRLLGLTCRN
-233 LAVGGTGFHNGD
+233 FAVGGTGFHNGD

-253 KQLDKAAARIT
+253 KQLNKAAAQIT
-264 DKTAV
+264 DKTRV

-293 TKAKKLFP
+293 TKAKQLFP

-313 STYPT
+313 NTYPT

-359 TTGATRYGHY
+359 TSGAARYGHY
-369 IANAI
+369 IANILKYHLKA
-374 KHNLTTQ
+374 Q

-423 WSTNA
+423 WETDA

-436 TLGIWKLLLAWFD
+436 TVGIWKIMLAWFD

-471 STAGGP
+471 SGAGGP
-477 NKILNTYFTF
+477 NKMLNTYFTF
-487 NIMDL
+487 NIMDF